1 MMEYHLALERL
12 VGSAPLAPLDARTR
26 RNKMKTSLL
35 MTLALGLGQFALPA
49 QADGTEQLGSPGIPI
64 VSATHSASAGVG
76 LNLGQPGTISL
87 AVPAGAVVKQVLVY
101 WEGLDWLPTD
111 HGATAPL
118 VVGGVGITGN
128 RIGGPTD
135 LFGSA
140 WSSTFRADIT
150 GLNLVGPG
158 ANLISVSGSDFTR
171 FNNGAG
177 IVALYD
183 LPGATTLVQVADG
196 NDIANE
202 LLAAPG
208 NNTAPLTFT
217 FPPQPVDRSI
227 PVDLFFA
234 SFFADRASVIYF
246 LVDGAPIDLLIDA
259 IGHGDG
265 PSWTTVHHDVFIPAG
280 SSTLTIQAVP
290 LEIQQQPGVFK
301 GTAKFVWLTATVNF
315 EVTQLAPGGLTPGFW
330 KNHAGCWDNV
340 GKDATQTVK
349 HFQGFN
355 ASFGVTAAQSGQSDS
370 VTLLQAAGVNGG
382 GKNAL
387 ARHAAAALA
396 NADSKIG
403 YAFSLA
409 QVKALYRDGVG
420 AVAGPET
427 VDSAKNQFEAA
438 NEKGYNWP
446 QGKPC
451 SANGGK

>member
-1 MMEYHLALERL
+1 
-12 VGSAPLAPLDARTR
+12 
-26 RNKMKTSLL
+26 MKTQPW
-35 MTLALGLGQFALPA
+35 MALALGFGLLALPA
-49 QADGTEQLGSPGIPI
+49 RADGTEQLGAPSIPI
-64 VSATHSASAGVG
+64 VSATHSAAAGVG

-87 AVPAGAVVKQVLVY
+87 EVPAGAVVKQVLVY

-118 VVGGVGITGN
+118 VVGGVGITGS

-158 ANLISVSGSDFTR
+158 TNLISISGSDFTR
-171 FNNGAG
+171 FNDGAG

-208 NNTAPLTFT
+208 NNTAPVSFS
-217 FPPQPVDRSI
+217 FPPQPVDRTI
-227 PVDLFFA
+227 PVDLFLA
-234 SFFADRASVIYF
+234 SFFPDRASVILF
-246 LVDGAPIDLLIDA
+246 FVDGIQIDFVIDA

-265 PSWTTVHHDVFIPAG
+265 ASWTTVHHDVFIPAG
-280 SSTLTIQAVP
+280 AQSLTIQAVP
-290 LEIQQQPGVFK
+290 LEIQQDPTIFK
-301 GTAKFVWLTATVNF
+301 GTAKFVWLTATANF
-315 EVTQLAPGGLTPGFW
+315 EVTQPAPGGLTPGFW
-330 KNHAGCWDNV
+330 KNHSGCWDNL

-355 ASFGVTAAQSGQSDS
+355 ASFNVTAAQSGLADS

-387 ARHAAAALA
+387 ARHASAALA

-403 YAFSLA
+403 YAYSLA

-420 AVAGPET
+420 AIAGPES
-427 VDSAKNQFEAA
+427 VESAKNKFEAA
-438 NEKGYNWP
+438 NETGYAWP
-446 QGKPC
+446 AGKPC
-451 SANGGK
+451 SADGGKGK